1 MRKKVVKMFCYILIA
16 LILSLIIYISPF
28 NNKLII
34 TNFYLI
40 FSLYLML
47 NYYNNR
53 KYPYLLQIYILWF
66 LITIVY
72 NMFTF
77 SFFSIILSIIVL
89 LLLTLQ
95 YKAVKTR
102 YLHKKEKQ
110 IKSEE
115 IIEKPKKESLVQLP
129 EDFNAEQFET
139 EIKKLYI
146 DIQIAFMDFNYEF
159 LNKTLSTKLY
169 EQFEK
174 QMNQLKNSGRKAV
187 RENIEIF
194 DFNIINGIF
203 DDELIVKI
211 NIGVYETK
219 YYQLLTEEVNTNN
232 KPCYECYYEIDIKK
246 TEDSWQVNS
255 LKLLYS
261 RSKRKKD

>member
-1 MRKKVVKMFCYILIA
+1 
-16 LILSLIIYISPF
+16 
-28 NNKLII
+28 
-34 TNFYLI
+34 
-40 FSLYLML
+40 
-47 NYYNNR
+47 
-53 KYPYLLQIYILWF
+53 
-66 LITIVY
+66 
-72 NMFTF
+72 
-77 SFFSIILSIIVL
+77 
-89 LLLTLQ
+89 
-95 YKAVKTR
+95 
-102 YLHKKEKQ
+102 
-110 IKSEE
+110 
-115 IIEKPKKESLVQLP
+115 
-129 EDFNAEQFET
+129 
-139 EIKKLYI
+139 
-146 DIQIAFMDFNYEF
+146 MDFNYEF